1 MRDKEGLQDYRW
13 VPASS
18 PIRRHVFS
26 VLSDTDAVMISD
38 GALGGGW
45 WSLSGS
51 FTGKNKYF
59 VVRGGRVRNMASLL
73 SRAPLAWTKVS
84 RLRPELIAAADKLPN
99 LRTLRSGSCQSPTC
113 PL

>member
-18 PIRRHVFS
+18 PIRCHVFS
-26 VLSDTDAVMISD
+26 VLSDIDAVMISD

-45 WSLSGS
+45 WSVSGS

-59 VVRGGRVRNMASLL
+59 VAGGGRGGETWQACCREHR
-73 SRAPLAWTKVS
+73 
-84 RLRPELIAAADKLPN
+84 
-99 LRTLRSGSCQSPTC
+99 
-113 PL
+113 